1 MLSIKIILA
10 LFLPAVPDIAT
21 AALTKTIEHDI
32 QGDFKVEGHTIVIND
47 FSYDGVGLDAFFYV
61 GTSTGCPS
69 GEGTRLGELEETS
82 SHSEGESHRERGKNS
97 PTGQWILLGY
107 TRRPAPRGE

>member
-1 MLSIKIILA
+1 M
-10 LFLPAVPDIAT
+10 PDIAI

-69 GEGTRLGELEETS
+69 GEGTRLGELEEHVKPFGRRVS
-82 SHSEGESHRERGKNS
+82 SGEGGKLSNWAVDTAGLH
-97 PTGQWILLGY
+97 PQARAQGGVAPLL
-107 TRRPAPRGE
+107 RNVSF